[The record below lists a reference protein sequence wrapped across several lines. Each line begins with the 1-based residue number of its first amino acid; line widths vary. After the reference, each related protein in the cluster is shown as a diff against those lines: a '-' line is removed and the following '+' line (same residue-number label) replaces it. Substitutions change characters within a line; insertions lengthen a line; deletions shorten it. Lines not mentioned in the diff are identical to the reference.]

1 MASDRITKFTTVIPP
16 MKHFANLFR
25 QLDSTTRTTLKVN
38 ALESYFRTAP
48 PQDALWVIALFTS
61 KRPRRTVSTKIL
73 REWAAELADIPL
85 WLFEESYHIAGD
97 LAETIALVLPPAQST
112 NEKSLST
119 IITELKALRSAEEEV
134 KKAAVLET
142 WQSLDT
148 DERFLFNKLITGGFR
163 VGVSKKLLAKGL
175 AKALDKPETEI
186 AHRLM
191 GDWTP
196 DTITYEELLLSD
208 DFDESISKPYP
219 FFLAYPVDGKV
230 EDFGSL
236 DQWMV
241 EYKWDGIRG
250 QLIKRQGQVFVWS
263 RGEELINASFPEF
276 QRLTESLGDDY
287 VLDGEIVV
295 HRDGKLGSF
304 KDLQSRLGR
313 KTVSAKRLKELP
325 ASIIVYDLLEYH
337 GEDIRHLPQSVRR
350 QHLETVVKQLDSGMI
365 TLSPIITA
373 ESWATLKEIREGAR
387 AIDAEGL
394 MLKRAD
400 APYQVGRK
408 KGGWWK
414 WKLDPYTIDAVMLY
428 AQRGHGRRTNLYT
441 DYTFAVWNDDGKL
454 VTFAKAYSGLTDAE
468 FKEVTRFVK
477 ANTIESFGPVRS
489 VRPEL
494 VFEIAFEGIS
504 KSSRHKSGI
513 ALRFPRILRW
523 RRDKKVEE
531 ANHLDDLV
539 ALLGE

>member
-1 MASDRITKFTTVIPP
+1 LPIIEPYYLS
-16 MKHFANLFR
+16 R

-263 RGEELINASFPEF
+263 R
-276 QRLTESLGDDY
+276 
-287 VLDGEIVV
+287 
-295 HRDGKLGSF
+295 
-304 KDLQSRLGR
+304 
-313 KTVSAKRLKELP
+313 
-325 ASIIVYDLLEYH
+325 LLEYH

-350 QHLETVVKQLDSGMI
+350 QHLEIVLKQVDSELI
-365 TLSPIITA
+365 TLSPVITA
-373 ESWATLKEIREGAR
+373 ESWAALREIREGAR

-494 VFEIAFEGIS
+494 VFEIAFE
-504 KSSRHKSGI
+504 
-513 ALRFPRILRW
+513 
-523 RRDKKVEE
+523 
-531 ANHLDDLV
+531 
-539 ALLGE
+539 